1 MALGL
6 PNGGFKVRFD
16 GGRIMQSIVG
26 EFSGSR
32 SQFTPASQ
40 HLLLLPDIWIRI
52 MNTVA
57 EVLQELES
65 LGSEQTIKTFRR
77 HGADGPMFGVKVGDL
92 KQVQK
97 KIKGNQALALE
108 LWDTGN
114 SDAMYLAAL
123 VADGSQMTPKQLDA
137 WAKSAWWPM
146 LSEYSV
152 PGVASEHPQV
162 FAIAKKWIASKR
174 LQIQT
179 SGWNAYSS
187 AISVRADA
195 DLDLAEIDGLLQT
208 IEHGIHQAD
217 NRVKYVM
224 NGFVIAV
231 GSYVKPLLGKAKAT
245 AKRIGVVD
253 VNQGDTA
260 CKVPLA
266 TEYIAKVEQAN
277 RVGQKRKTAKC

>member
-1 MALGL
+1 
-6 PNGGFKVRFD
+6 
-16 GGRIMQSIVG
+16 
-26 EFSGSR
+26 
-32 SQFTPASQ
+32 
-40 HLLLLPDIWIRI
+40 

-57 EVLQELES
+57 EVMQELES
-65 LGSEQTIKTFRR
+65 LGSEQTVKTFRR
-77 HGADGPMFGVKVGDL
+77 HGGDGPMFGVKVGDL

-97 KIKGNQALALE
+97 KIRGNQSLALE

-123 VADGSQMTPKQLDA
+123 VADGSKMTPAQLNA
-137 WAKSAWWPM
+137 WAKSAWWQM

-152 PGVASEHPQV
+152 PWVAAEHPQV
-162 FAIAKKWIASKR
+162 FAIAKKWMTSKH

-187 AISVRADA
+187 AISTLADA
-195 DLDLAEIDGLLQT
+195 DLDLAEIEGLLQT
-208 IEHGIHQAD
+208 VEREIKQAE

-231 GSYVKPLLGKAKAT
+231 GSYVKPLLSKAKAT
-245 AKRIGVVD
+245 AKRIGVVE
-253 VNQGDTA
+253 VNMGDTA

-266 TEYIAKVEQAN
+266 TECIAKVEQAK

>member
-1 MALGL
+1 
-6 PNGGFKVRFD
+6 
-16 GGRIMQSIVG
+16 
-26 EFSGSR
+26 
-32 SQFTPASQ
+32 
-40 HLLLLPDIWIRI
+40 

-57 EVLQELES
+57 EVMQELES
-65 LGSEQTIKTFRR
+65 LGSDQTVKTFRR
-77 HGADGPMFGVKVGDL
+77 HGANGPMFGVKIGDL
-92 KQVQK
+92 KQVLK
-97 KIKGNQALALE
+97 KIKGNQALALG

-123 VADGSQMTPKQLDA
+123 VADGSQMTAKQLDA
-137 WAKSAWWPM
+137 WAKSAWWQM

-152 PGVASEHPQV
+152 PWVASEHPEA

-174 LQIQT
+174 PQIQT

-187 AISVRADA
+187 AISIRADA
-195 DLDLAEIDGLLQT
+195 DLDLAEIEELLQWVERD
-208 IEHGIHQAD
+208 IQQAD

-231 GSYVKPLLGKAKAT
+231 GSYVKPLLSKAKAT
-245 AKRIGVVD
+245 AKRIGIVE
-253 VNQGDTA
+253 VNLGDTA

-266 TEYIAKVEQAN
+266 TEYIAKVEQSN